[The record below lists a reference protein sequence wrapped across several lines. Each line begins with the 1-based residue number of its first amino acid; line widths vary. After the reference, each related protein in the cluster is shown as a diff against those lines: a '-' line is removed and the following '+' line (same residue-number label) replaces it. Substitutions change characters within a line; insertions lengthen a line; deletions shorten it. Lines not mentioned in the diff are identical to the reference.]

1 MSRGK
6 HTEAEIIA
14 ALKQV
19 EAGRKAEDVARE
31 VGVSKHTIYA
41 WKAKY
46 GGMDVSEAQEAKQL
60 RDENGRLK
68 KLVADLS
75 LDKDALQSVIR
86 KNGWSSSVLKAA
98 VGQVQQEYAFSER
111 RACGLMT
118 MAVSSYRYRTR
129 RSDEGLRARLVE
141 LAREKPR
148 SGIGGCTCC
157 CDAAEKK

>member
-1 MSRGK
+1 MSRGR

-46 GGMDVSEAQEAKQL
+46 GGMEVSEAQEVKQL
-60 RDENGRLK
+60 REENARLK

-75 LDKDALQSVIR
+75 LDKDMLQSVIR
-86 KNGWSSSVLKAA
+86 KNALGS
-98 VGQVQQEYAFSER
+98 
-111 RACGLMT
+111 
-118 MAVSSYRYRTR
+118 
-129 RSDEGLRARLVE
+129 
-141 LAREKPR
+141 
-148 SGIGGCTCC
+148 
-157 CDAAEKK
+157 